1 MKRRRINKIKIKHDV
16 NNVSLCDDLVRYQ
29 HKQDVKLYVDYLS
42 LMFRGKPLRRFSCG
56 YLVSLDLEEQSTSA
70 VDLHES

>member
-42 LMFRGKPLRRFSCG
+42 LMFRAKPLRRF
-56 YLVSLDLEEQSTSA
+56 LV
-70 VDLHES
+70 VVI